1 MDLQQLNTRR
11 KIKKNRFYV
20 ELIDRKEKNWTKKQK
35 KKKQKKECK
44 KKEKN
49 TSNIKHTSRKKKENK
64 RNSIIFT
71 LVHHCMLSLLL
82 IIPRP
87 LIFCLF
93 CFFLFL
99 YLPDHPVFHYLV
111 FLLFHFHLRFDY
123 Y

>member
-35 KKKQKKECK
+35 KKKQKKRMQK
-44 KKEKN
+44 KRKKY
-49 TSNIKHTSRKKKENK
+49 IKHQTHKKKENK

-99 YLPDHPVFHYLV
+99 YLPDHPFFHCLV